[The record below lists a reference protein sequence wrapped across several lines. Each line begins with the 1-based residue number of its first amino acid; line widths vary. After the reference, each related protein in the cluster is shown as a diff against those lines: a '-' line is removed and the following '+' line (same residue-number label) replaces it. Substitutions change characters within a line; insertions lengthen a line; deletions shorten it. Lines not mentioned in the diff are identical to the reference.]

1 MLNLQIHTRNAPMQT
16 LQIELGCTIGKSAS
30 CDIVVRGM
38 LIGKLQAR
46 IVRENNAYYIED
58 QGGIAATLVN
68 GTPITRYGPLTEA
81 DQIEVGMTTIKIVR
95 AVATAPVVS
104 LQPLQQMRQMAQQQ
118 TPQQTQSAQHTHAP
132 QHHAPH
138 ADAPALQTAYAAP
151 QAMEHAP
158 PMHRAQP
165 VQLAQAHASTHSE
178 PSFIARASALA
189 QTNSPDPLAAA
200 RTASASV
207 AVAAQ
212 TASAP
217 TATTAAQRFPSA
229 YDVTPS
235 ARPHPAPDARL
246 RTPSSHVKRTAA
258 VELPVAPIN
267 SPLGIE
273 LRKQAHMKVIAAL
286 DLRRLN
292 VARMEED
299 ELRKTVSAALDDIL
313 NYDRSFHT
321 ADVPLDTLKKSV
333 FDEIIGLGPLEELIA
348 DPSVSEI
355 MVNCHNEIFVEQ
367 NGRLRRSP
375 VIFTDDRAV
384 LGAIE
389 RIVAP
394 IGRRI
399 DESSPMV
406 DARLADGS
414 RVNAVIPPLALKGPS
429 ITIRKFLR
437 RKLKGEDLISF
448 GSVSPDMLEFLHTAV
463 EQGANIIISGG
474 TGSGKTTLLNVLSNY
489 IPDDERIVT
498 VEDAAELQ
506 LSQPNLVSLEARPAN
521 MEGKG
526 AIHIRDLVKNCL
538 RMRPDRIVV
547 GECRGGE
554 ALDML
559 QAMNTGHDGSLTTL
573 HANTPRDCIARLEV
587 MTLMTGLDLPV
598 QAIREQ
604 ISSAV
609 DLIVQQSRFS
619 CGSRRVTHVTEV
631 SGMESGVITLQDV
644 FVFKEDGFGED
655 GKIRGEFVPTA
666 YIPDFYQDLIRRR
679 ISVNTDIFTRVN

>member
-1 MLNLQIHTRNAPMQT
+1 MLNLQIHTRHAPMQT
-16 LQIELGCTIGKSAS
+16 LQIEHGCTIGKNTS

-46 IVRENNAYYIED
+46 IVRENNAYYLED

-68 GTPITRYGPLTEA
+68 GSPVLRYGPLTEA
-81 DQIEVGMTTIKIVR
+81 DQIDVGMTTIRIVR
-95 AVATAPVVS
+95 AGV
-104 LQPLQQMRQMAQQQ
+104 
-118 TPQQTQSAQHTHAP
+118 AP
-132 QHHAPH
+132 QHAHEPH
-138 ADAPALQTAYAAP
+138 R
-151 QAMEHAP
+151 AP
-158 PMHRAQP
+158 P
-165 VQLAQAHASTHSE
+165 
-178 PSFIARASALA
+178 
-189 QTNSPDPLAAA
+189 
-200 RTASASV
+200 ASV
-207 AVAAQ
+207 AASQAALPTHSTPQAVRSTPSVQPTQPAQAQTRTSTHIETPFAAPAAALTLVGSANSPTPGHATPLPIQHPPTLHNSTAAAQ
-212 TASAP
+212 P
-217 TATTAAQRFPSA
+217 Q
-229 YDVTPS
+229 
-235 ARPHPAPDARL
+235 PAPEPRL
-246 RTPSSHVKRTAA
+246 RLQTPHAKRTAA
-258 VELPVAPIN
+258 AELPVAPIN
-267 SPLGIE
+267 RPPGIE

-313 NYDRSFHT
+313 NHDRSFHST
-321 ADVPLDTLKKSV
+321 DIPLDTLKKSV

-348 DPSVSEI
+348 DPRVSEI

-367 NGRLRRSP
+367 NGRLTRSP
-375 VIFTDDRAV
+375 VTFTDDRAV

-437 RKLKGEDLISF
+437 QKLEGEDLIKF
-448 GSVSPDMLEFLHTAV
+448 GSMSPDMLEFLHTAV
-463 EQGANIIISGG
+463 KQGANIIISGG

-526 AIHIRDLVKNCL
+526 AVHIRDLVKNCL

-587 MTLMTGLDLPV
+587 MTLMAGLDLPV

-631 SGMESGVITLQDV
+631 SGIESGVITLQDV
-644 FVFKEDGFGED
+644 FVFKEDGFDDD
-655 GKIRGEFVPTA
+655 GKIRGKFVPTA
-666 YIPDFYQDLIRRR
+666 YIPDFYQELIRRR
-679 ISVNTDIFTRVN
+679 IPVNTGIFTRVD

>member
-1 MLNLQIHTRNAPMQT
+1 MLNLQIHTRHAAARP
-16 LQIELGCTIGKSAS
+16 LQVEQGCTIGKDAS
-30 CDIVVRGM
+30 CDIVVKG
-38 LIGKLQAR
+38 LLVGKLQAR
-46 IVRENNAYYIED
+46 VVREHNAYYIED

-68 GTPITRYGPLTEA
+68 GSAITRYGPLTEA
-81 DQIEVGMTTIKIVR
+81 DQIEIGTTTIRIVR
-95 AVATAPVVS
+95 GATVAA
-104 LQPLQQMRQMAQQQ
+104 A
-118 TPQQTQSAQHTHAP
+118 QSAQQMVQAGMTLP
-132 QHHAPH
+132 SF
-138 ADAPALQTAYAAP
+138 DTSPAASAAP
-151 QAMEHAP
+151 DQ
-158 PMHRAQP
+158 RSLGDG
-165 VQLAQAHASTHSE
+165 VE
-178 PSFIARASALA
+178 PSFAAAASSS
-189 QTNSPDPLAAA
+189 NSSSAFTATRLDTSLTQRPPSANHDTAAA
-200 RTASASV
+200 RNKLTV
-207 AVAAQ
+207 E
-212 TASAP
+212 AP
-217 TATTAAQRFPSA
+217 LRMRPAH
-229 YDVTPS
+229 
-235 ARPHPAPDARL
+235 AR
-246 RTPSSHVKRTAA
+246 RTAA
-258 VELPVAPIN
+258 GELPVAPIN
-267 SPLGIE
+267 SPFGIE

-299 ELRKTVSAALDDIL
+299 ELRKTVGAALDDIL
-313 NYDRSFHT
+313 NHDPSFHT
-321 ADVPLDTLKKSV
+321 PDIALETLKKSV

-348 DPSVSEI
+348 DPTVSEI

-367 NGRLRRSP
+367 SGQLTRSP

-429 ITIRKFLR
+429 ITIRKFSR
-437 RKLKGEDLISF
+437 RKLVGEDLLQF
-448 GSVSPDMLEFLHTAV
+448 GSMSSDMLEFLQTAV

-474 TGSGKTTLLNVLSNY
+474 TGSGKTTLLNVLSSY

-506 LSQPNLVSLEARPAN
+506 LSQPNLVSLEARPPN

-526 AIHIRDLVKNCL
+526 AVPIRDLVKNCL
-538 RMRPDRIVV
+538 RMRPDRIVI

-559 QAMNTGHDGSLTTL
+559 QAMNTGHDGSLTTA

-587 MTLMTGLDLPV
+587 MTLMAGLDLPV

-604 ISSAV
+604 ICSAV

-619 CGSRRVTHVTEV
+619 CGSRRVTHITEV

-644 FVFKEDGFGED
+644 FVFKEEGFGEN
-655 GKIRGEFVPTA
+655 GKIHGTFVPTA
-666 YIPDFYQDLIRRR
+666 YIPDFYQELIRRR
-679 ISVNTDIFTRVN
+679 IPVNTDIFTRAE

>member
-1 MLNLQIHTRNAPMQT
+1 MLNLQIHTRHAAARPFQVE
-16 LQIELGCTIGKSAS
+16 QGCTIGKDAS
-30 CDIVVRGM
+30 CDVVVKG
-38 LIGKLQAR
+38 LLVGKLQAR
-46 IVRENNAYYIED
+46 IVREHNAYYIED

-68 GTPITRYGPLTEA
+68 GSAITRYGPLTEA
-81 DQIEVGMTTIKIVR
+81 DQIEIGTTTIKVVR
-95 AVATAPVVS
+95 GAMAAAAQSAVSAQQAAHAGVALQRPSYDASHVASTSAASVQPAVSDGVEYSFVAAASLFNSSIPLTAMQLAATA
-104 LQPLQQMRQMAQQQ
+104 
-118 TPQQTQSAQHTHAP
+118 TQRSP
-132 QHHAPH
+132 
-138 ADAPALQTAYAAP
+138 
-151 QAMEHAP
+151 
-158 PMHRAQP
+158 
-165 VQLAQAHASTHSE
+165 STIH
-178 PSFIARASALA
+178 
-189 QTNSPDPLAAA
+189 D
-200 RTASASV
+200 TAS
-207 AVAAQ
+207 
-212 TASAP
+212 
-217 TATTAAQRFPSA
+217 RN
-229 YDVTPS
+229 TPPGETPLRMRPAN
-235 ARPHPAPDARL
+235 AR
-246 RTPSSHVKRTAA
+246 RTAA
-258 VELPVAPIN
+258 GELPVAPIN
-267 SPLGIE
+267 SPFGIE

-299 ELRKTVSAALDDIL
+299 ELRKTVGAALDDIL
-313 NYDRSFHT
+313 NHDPSFHT
-321 ADVPLDTLKKSV
+321 PDIALETLKKSV

-367 NGRLRRSP
+367 SGRLTRSP

-429 ITIRKFLR
+429 ITIRKFSK
-437 RKLKGEDLISF
+437 RKLVGEDLLQF
-448 GSVSPDMLEFLHTAV
+448 GSMSRDMLEFLQTAV

-474 TGSGKTTLLNVLSNY
+474 TGSGKTTLLNVLSSY

-506 LSQPNLVSLEARPAN
+506 LSQPNLVSLEARPPN

-526 AIHIRDLVKNCL
+526 AVPIRDLVKNCL
-538 RMRPDRIVV
+538 RMRPDRIVI

-559 QAMNTGHDGSLTTL
+559 QAMNTGHDGSLTTA

-587 MTLMTGLDLPV
+587 MTLMAGLDLPIL
-598 QAIREQ
+598 AIREQ
-604 ISSAV
+604 ICSAV

-619 CGSRRVTHVTEV
+619 CGSRRITHITEV

-644 FVFKEDGFGED
+644 FVFKEEGFGEN
-655 GKIRGEFVPTA
+655 GKIHGTFVPTA
-666 YIPDFYQDLIRRR
+666 YIPDFYQELIRRR
-679 ISVNTDIFTRVN
+679 ISVNTDIFTRAE

>member
-1 MLNLQIHTRNAPMQT
+1 MLNLQIHTRHAAVRPFQVE
-16 LQIELGCTIGKSAS
+16 QGCTIGKDAS
-30 CDIVVRGM
+30 CDVVVKG
-38 LIGKLQAR
+38 LLVGKLQAR
-46 IVRENNAYYIED
+46 VVREHNAYYIED

-68 GTPITRYGPLTEA
+68 GSAITRYGPLTEA
-81 DQIEVGMTTIKIVR
+81 DQIEIGTTTIKVVR
-95 AVATAPVVS
+95 SATAAAAQSAVS
-104 LQPLQQMRQMAQQQ
+104 AQQTVQ
-118 TPQQTQSAQHTHAP
+118 AGA
-132 QHHAPH
+132 
-138 ADAPALQTAYAAP
+138 ALQRPSYDASHAASTFTASVEPAVNGGVESSLVAAASSFNSSIP
-151 QAMEHAP
+151 LTAM
-158 PMHRAQP
+158 
-165 VQLAQAHASTHSE
+165 QLATPAIHDTASKTKPAGETPLRMRPAHA
-178 PSFIARASALA
+178 R
-189 QTNSPDPLAAA
+189 
-200 RTASASV
+200 
-207 AVAAQ
+207 
-212 TASAP
+212 
-217 TATTAAQRFPSA
+217 
-229 YDVTPS
+229 
-235 ARPHPAPDARL
+235 
-246 RTPSSHVKRTAA
+246 RTAA
-258 VELPVAPIN
+258 GELPVAPIN
-267 SPLGIE
+267 SPFGIE

-299 ELRKTVSAALDDIL
+299 ELRKTVGAALDDIL
-313 NYDRSFHT
+313 NHDPSFRT
-321 ADVPLDTLKKSV
+321 QDIALETLKKSV

-355 MVNCHNEIFVEQ
+355 MVNCHDEIFVEQ
-367 NGRLRRSP
+367 SGRLTRSP

-429 ITIRKFLR
+429 ITIRKFSK
-437 RKLKGEDLISF
+437 RKLVGEDLLQF
-448 GSVSPDMLEFLHTAV
+448 GSMSRDMLEFLQTAV

-474 TGSGKTTLLNVLSNY
+474 TGSGKTTLLNVLSSY

-506 LSQPNLVSLEARPAN
+506 LSQPNLVSLEARPPN

-526 AIHIRDLVKNCL
+526 AVPIRDLVKNCL
-538 RMRPDRIVV
+538 RMRPDRIVI

-559 QAMNTGHDGSLTTL
+559 QAMNTGHDGSLTTA

-587 MTLMTGLDLPV
+587 MTLMAGLDLPV

-604 ISSAV
+604 ICSAV

-619 CGSRRVTHVTEV
+619 CGSRRVTHITEV

-644 FVFKEDGFGED
+644 FVFKEEGFGEN
-655 GKIRGEFVPTA
+655 GKIHGTFVPTA
-666 YIPDFYQDLIRRR
+666 YIPDFYQELIRRR
-679 ISVNTDIFTRVN
+679 VSVNTDIFTRAE